1 MPENQN
7 IEYKSS
13 WRDEYLKWVCGF
25 ANANGGKLLIGVNDT
40 GTVIGINNAAKL
52 LEQLP
57 NKFRDILGLF
67 ADVNLYEFEGK
78 SHIEIIDACKDAGL
92 LDVILK
98 EEQGG
103 FISRI
108 SKNPEQ
114 EADVKAKIEVDV
126 IAVLRKKYGVNAE
139 ELRKNCGRNY
149 SMDK

>member
-92 LDVILK
+92 PDAILK

-103 FISRI
+103 FLSKI
-108 SKNPEQ
+108 SKKHIQ
-114 EADVKAKIEVDV
+114 DADVKIETEENVV
-126 IAVLRKKYGVNAE
+126 VVLRKKYGVNAE